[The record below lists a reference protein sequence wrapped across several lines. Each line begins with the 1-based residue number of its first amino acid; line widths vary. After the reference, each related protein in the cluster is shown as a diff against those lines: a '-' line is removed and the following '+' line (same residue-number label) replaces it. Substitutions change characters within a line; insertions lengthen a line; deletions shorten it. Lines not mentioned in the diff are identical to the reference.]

1 MDTEALT
8 VAYARVKAIL
18 DGAAGDSTADYGGA
32 GRFWNNG
39 AQALEV
45 AEIFG
50 IKMVAPV
57 PEGHACCLPPHA
69 RSDASGL
76 ILHGW
81 ERFLP
86 WHRVYMVGWTGA
98 PVQFVELFRPVR
110 VIPA

>member
-18 DGAAGDSTADYGGA
+18 DEAAGDSTADYGGA
-32 GRFWNNG
+32 GRFWDKG
-39 AQALEV
+39 AQALEA

-57 PEGHACCLPPHA
+57 PEGHACCIPPHA

-76 ILHGW
+76 I
-81 ERFLP
+81 
-86 WHRVYMVGWTGA
+86 
-98 PVQFVELFRPVR
+98 
-110 VIPA
+110 